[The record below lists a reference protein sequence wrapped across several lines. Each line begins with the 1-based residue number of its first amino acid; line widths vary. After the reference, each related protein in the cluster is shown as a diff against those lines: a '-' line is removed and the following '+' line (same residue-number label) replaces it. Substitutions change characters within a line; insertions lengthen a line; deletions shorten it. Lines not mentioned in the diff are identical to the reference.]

1 MLRLTE
7 WLSPA
12 AAIWCREIDRFD
24 EVYPAERI
32 VLAKSAER
40 RDAPGGGAPEDDGTG
55 TTA

>member
-40 RDAPGGGAPEDDGTG
+40 RDAPGGGAPEDDGIG